1 MIMKIKLGTVL
12 DLNAMLKAIIDN
24 TELKID
30 SLLKFK
36 LLGILKNIEIPVN
49 NFEAVRNEKIREYG
63 KENDEGN
70 IGISADDTESM
81 EKFTNDLNEVIN
93 SDVEVNIQKLK
104 AVDVFDKGLPAEY
117 LVGLYPIIDS
127 SLNTNVDVT
136 RLKFLSVSDIV
147 YNVFKN
153 NCKIL

>member
-1 MIMKIKLGTVL
+1 MKIKLSTVL
-12 DLNAMLKAIIDN
+12 ELNNMLKAIIDN

-81 EKFTNDLNEVIN
+81 EKFTNDLNEVVN
-93 SDVEVNIQKLK
+93 SEVEVNIQKLK
-104 AVDVFDKGLPAEY
+104 AVDVFDKGLPADY
-117 LVGLYPIIDS
+117 LVGLYSIIEE
-127 SLNTNVDVT
+127 
-136 RLKFLSVSDIV
+136 
-147 YNVFKN
+147 
-153 NCKIL
+153 

>member
-1 MIMKIKLGTVL
+1 MKIKLGIVL

-63 KENDEGN
+63 KEND
-70 IGISADDTESM
+70 S
-81 EKFTNDLNEVIN
+81 
-93 SDVEVNIQKLK
+93 
-104 AVDVFDKGLPAEY
+104 
-117 LVGLYPIIDS
+117 
-127 SLNTNVDVT
+127 
-136 RLKFLSVSDIV
+136 
-147 YNVFKN
+147 
-153 NCKIL
+153 C

>member
-1 MIMKIKLGTVL
+1 MKIKLSTVL
-12 DLNAMLKAIIDN
+12 ELNNMLKAIIDN

-49 NFEAVRNEKIREYG
+49 NFEVVRNEKIREYG

-81 EKFTNDLNEVIN
+81 EKFTKDMNEVIN

-104 AVDVFDKGLPAEY
+104 AVDVFDKGLPADY
-117 LVGLYPIIDS
+117 LVGLYPIIEE
-127 SLNTNVDVT
+127 
-136 RLKFLSVSDIV
+136 
-147 YNVFKN
+147 
-153 NCKIL
+153 

>member
-1 MIMKIKLGTVL
+1 MKIKLSNVL
-12 DLNAMLKAIIDN
+12 ELNNMLKAIIDN

-81 EKFTNDLNEVIN
+81 EKFTNDMNEVIN
-93 SDVEVNIQKLK
+93 SDIEVNFQKLK
-104 AVDVFDKGLPAEY
+104 ATDVFDKGLPADY
-117 LVGLYPIIDS
+117 LVGLYPIIEE
-127 SLNTNVDVT
+127 
-136 RLKFLSVSDIV
+136 
-147 YNVFKN
+147 
-153 NCKIL
+153 

>member
-1 MIMKIKLGTVL
+1 MKIKLGTVL

-49 NFEAVRNEKIREYG
+49 NFEVVRNEKIREYG

-93 SDVEVNIQKLK
+93 SEIEVNIQKLK
-104 AVDVFDKGLPAEY
+104 ATDVFDKGLPAEY
-117 LVGLYPIIDS
+117 LVGLYSIIEE
-127 SLNTNVDVT
+127 
-136 RLKFLSVSDIV
+136 
-147 YNVFKN
+147 
-153 NCKIL
+153 

>member
-1 MIMKIKLGTVL
+1 MKIKLSTIL
-12 DLNAMLKAIIDN
+12 ELNNMLKAIIDN

-49 NFEAVRNEKIREYG
+49 SFEAVRNEKIREYG

-70 IGISADDTESM
+70 ISISVDDTESM

-93 SDVEVNIQKLK
+93 SEVEVNIQKLK

-117 LVGLYPIIDS
+117 LVGLYSIIEE
-127 SLNTNVDVT
+127 
-136 RLKFLSVSDIV
+136 
-147 YNVFKN
+147 
-153 NCKIL
+153 

>member
-1 MIMKIKLGTVL
+1 MKIKLSNVL
-12 DLNAMLKAIIDN
+12 ELNNMLKAIIDN

-70 IGISADDTESM
+70 IGISVDDTESM

-93 SDVEVNIQKLK
+93 SEVEVNIQKLK
-104 AVDVFDKGLPAEY
+104 PIDVFDKGLPAEY
-117 LVGLYPIIDS
+117 LVGLYSIIEE
-127 SLNTNVDVT
+127 
-136 RLKFLSVSDIV
+136 
-147 YNVFKN
+147 
-153 NCKIL
+153 

>member
-1 MIMKIKLGTVL
+1 MKIKLGIVL
-12 DLNAMLKAIIDN
+12 ELNNMLKAIIDN

-81 EKFTNDLNEVIN
+81 EKFTNDLNEVVN
-93 SDVEVNIQKLK
+93 SEVEVNIQKLK

-117 LVGLYPIIDS
+117 LVGLYSIIEE
-127 SLNTNVDVT
+127 
-136 RLKFLSVSDIV
+136 
-147 YNVFKN
+147 
-153 NCKIL
+153 

>member
-1 MIMKIKLGTVL
+1 MKIKLSTVL
-12 DLNAMLKAIIDN
+12 ELNNMLKAIIDN

-81 EKFTNDLNEVIN
+81 EKFTKDMNEVIN

-104 AVDVFDKGLPAEY
+104 AADVFDNGLPADY
-117 LVGLYPIIDS
+117 LVGLYPIIDE
-127 SLNTNVDVT
+127 
-136 RLKFLSVSDIV
+136 
-147 YNVFKN
+147 
-153 NCKIL
+153 

>member
-1 MIMKIKLGTVL
+1 MKIKLGIVL
-12 DLNAMLKAIIDN
+12 DLNVMLKAIIDN

-49 NFEAVRNEKIREYG
+49 NFETVRNEKIREYG
-63 KENDEGN
+63 KENDERN

-93 SDVEVNIQKLK
+93 SEIEVNIQKLK
-104 AVDVFDKGLPAEY
+104 AVDVFDKGLPADY
-117 LVGLYPIIDS
+117 LVGLYHIIEE
-127 SLNTNVDVT
+127 
-136 RLKFLSVSDIV
+136 
-147 YNVFKN
+147 
-153 NCKIL
+153 

>member
-1 MIMKIKLGTVL
+1 MKIKLGIVL

-93 SDVEVNIQKLK
+93 SEVEVNIQKLK

-117 LVGLYPIIDS
+117 LVGLYSIIEE
-127 SLNTNVDVT
+127 
-136 RLKFLSVSDIV
+136 
-147 YNVFKN
+147 
-153 NCKIL
+153 

>member
-1 MIMKIKLGTVL
+1 MKIKLSTVL
-12 DLNAMLKAIIDN
+12 GLNNMLKAIIDN

-30 SLLKFK
+30 SLFKFK

-81 EKFTNDLNEVIN
+81 EKFTNDMNEVIN

-117 LVGLYPIIDS
+117 LVGLYPIIEE
-127 SLNTNVDVT
+127 
-136 RLKFLSVSDIV
+136 
-147 YNVFKN
+147 
-153 NCKIL
+153 

>member
-1 MIMKIKLGTVL
+1 MMKIKLGIVL
-12 DLNAMLKAIIDN
+12 ELNNMLKTIIDN

-49 NFEAVRNEKIREYG
+49 NFEAIRNEKIREYG

-81 EKFTNDLNEVIN
+81 EKFTKDMNEVIN

-104 AVDVFDKGLPAEY
+104 AADVFDKGLPADY
-117 LVGLYPIIDS
+117 LVGLYPIIEE
-127 SLNTNVDVT
+127 
-136 RLKFLSVSDIV
+136 
-147 YNVFKN
+147 
-153 NCKIL
+153 

>member
-1 MIMKIKLGTVL
+1 MKIKLSTVL
-12 DLNAMLKAIIDN
+12 ELNNMLKAIIDN

-81 EKFTNDLNEVIN
+81 EKFTNDMNEVIN

-104 AVDVFDKGLPAEY
+104 TVDVFDKGLPAEY
-117 LVGLYPIIDS
+117 LVGLYSIIEE
-127 SLNTNVDVT
+127 
-136 RLKFLSVSDIV
+136 
-147 YNVFKN
+147 
-153 NCKIL
+153 

>member
-1 MIMKIKLGTVL
+1 MKIKLGIVL

-93 SDVEVNIQKLK
+93 SEIEVNIQKLK
-104 AVDVFDKGLPAEY
+104 ATDVFDKGLPAEY
-117 LVGLYPIIDS
+117 LVGLYSIIEE
-127 SLNTNVDVT
+127 
-136 RLKFLSVSDIV
+136 
-147 YNVFKN
+147 
-153 NCKIL
+153 

>member
-1 MIMKIKLGTVL
+1 MKIKLETVL

-36 LLGILKNIEIPVN
+36 LLGILKNIEIPVD

-81 EKFTNDLNEVIN
+81 EKFTKDMNELVS

-104 AVDVFDKGLPAEY
+104 AVDVFDKGLPADY
-117 LVGLYPIIDS
+117 LVGLYPIIEE
-127 SLNTNVDVT
+127 
-136 RLKFLSVSDIV
+136 
-147 YNVFKN
+147 
-153 NCKIL
+153 

>member
-1 MIMKIKLGTVL
+1 MMKIKLGTIL

-93 SDVEVNIQKLK
+93 SEVEVNIQKLK
-104 AVDVFDKGLPAEY
+104 ATDVFDKGLPADY
-117 LVGLYPIIDS
+117 LVGLYSIIEE
-127 SLNTNVDVT
+127 
-136 RLKFLSVSDIV
+136 
-147 YNVFKN
+147 
-153 NCKIL
+153 

>member
-1 MIMKIKLGTVL
+1 MKIKLSNVL
-12 DLNAMLKAIIDN
+12 ELNNMLKAIIDN

-49 NFEAVRNEKIREYG
+49 SFEAVRNEKIREYG

-70 IGISADDTESM
+70 ISISVDDTESM

-93 SDVEVNIQKLK
+93 SEVEVNIQKLK
-104 AVDVFDKGLPAEY
+104 PIDIFDKGLPAEY
-117 LVGLYPIIDS
+117 LVGLYSIIEE
-127 SLNTNVDVT
+127 
-136 RLKFLSVSDIV
+136 
-147 YNVFKN
+147 
-153 NCKIL
+153 

>member
-1 MIMKIKLGTVL
+1 MKIKLGTVL
-12 DLNAMLKAIIDN
+12 DLNNMLKAIIDN

-36 LLGILKNIEIPVN
+36 LLGILKNIEIPVD
-49 NFEAVRNEKIREYG
+49 NFEAIRNEKIREYG

-81 EKFTNDLNEVIN
+81 EKFTKDMNEVIN

-104 AVDVFDKGLPAEY
+104 AVDVFDKGLPADY
-117 LVGLYPIIDS
+117 LVGLYPIIEE
-127 SLNTNVDVT
+127 
-136 RLKFLSVSDIV
+136 
-147 YNVFKN
+147 
-153 NCKIL
+153 

>member
-1 MIMKIKLGTVL
+1 MKIKLGTVL

-93 SDVEVNIQKLK
+93 SEVEVNIQKLK
-104 AVDVFDKGLPAEY
+104 VTDVFDNGLPAEY
-117 LVGLYPIIDS
+117 LVGLYSIIEE
-127 SLNTNVDVT
+127 
-136 RLKFLSVSDIV
+136 
-147 YNVFKN
+147 
-153 NCKIL
+153 

>member
-1 MIMKIKLGTVL
+1 MKIKLGTVL

-81 EKFTNDLNEVIN
+81 EKFTKDMNEVIN

-117 LVGLYPIIDS
+117 LVGLYSIIEE
-127 SLNTNVDVT
+127 
-136 RLKFLSVSDIV
+136 
-147 YNVFKN
+147 
-153 NCKIL
+153 

>member
-1 MIMKIKLGTVL
+1 MKIKLGIVL
-12 DLNAMLKAIIDN
+12 ELNNMLKAIIDN

-81 EKFTNDLNEVIN
+81 EKFTKDMNEVIN

-104 AVDVFDKGLPAEY
+104 ATDVFDKGLSAEY
-117 LVGLYPIIDS
+117 LVRLYPIIEE
-127 SLNTNVDVT
+127 
-136 RLKFLSVSDIV
+136 
-147 YNVFKN
+147 
-153 NCKIL
+153 

>member
-1 MIMKIKLGTVL
+1 MKIKLGTVL

-49 NFEAVRNEKIREYG
+49 NFETVRNEKIREYG

-81 EKFTNDLNEVIN
+81 EKFTNDMNDVIN

-104 AVDVFDKGLPAEY
+104 ATDVFDKGLPAEY
-117 LVGLYPIIDS
+117 LVGLYSIIEE
-127 SLNTNVDVT
+127 
-136 RLKFLSVSDIV
+136 
-147 YNVFKN
+147 
-153 NCKIL
+153 

>member
-1 MIMKIKLGTVL
+1 MKIKLETVL

-49 NFEAVRNEKIREYG
+49 NFEAIRNEKIREYG

-81 EKFTNDLNEVIN
+81 EKFTNDMNDVIN

-104 AVDVFDKGLPAEY
+104 ATDVFDKGLPAEY
-117 LVGLYPIIDS
+117 LVGLYSIIEE
-127 SLNTNVDVT
+127 
-136 RLKFLSVSDIV
+136 
-147 YNVFKN
+147 
-153 NCKIL
+153 

>member
-1 MIMKIKLGTVL
+1 MKIKLGIVL
-12 DLNAMLKAIIDN
+12 ELNNMLKAIIDN

-70 IGISADDTESM
+70 IGISVDDTESM
-81 EKFTNDLNEVIN
+81 EKFTKDMNEVIN
-93 SDVEVNIQKLK
+93 AEVEVNIQKLK
-104 AVDVFDKGLPAEY
+104 ATDVFDKGLPAEY
-117 LVGLYPIIDS
+117 LVGLYSIIEE
-127 SLNTNVDVT
+127 
-136 RLKFLSVSDIV
+136 
-147 YNVFKN
+147 
-153 NCKIL
+153 

>member
-1 MIMKIKLGTVL
+1 MLLKQKEKMMMKIKLGTVL

-81 EKFTNDLNEVIN
+81 EKFTNDMNEVIN

-104 AVDVFDKGLPAEY
+104 AADVFDKGLPAEY
-117 LVGLYPIIDS
+117 LVGLYSIIEE
-127 SLNTNVDVT
+127 
-136 RLKFLSVSDIV
+136 
-147 YNVFKN
+147 
-153 NCKIL
+153 

>member
-1 MIMKIKLGTVL
+1 MKIKLGIVL

-49 NFEAVRNEKIREYG
+49 NFETVRNEKIIEYG

-117 LVGLYPIIDS
+117 LVGLYSIIEE
-127 SLNTNVDVT
+127 
-136 RLKFLSVSDIV
+136 
-147 YNVFKN
+147 
-153 NCKIL
+153 

>member
-1 MIMKIKLGTVL
+1 MKIKLGIVL
-12 DLNAMLKAIIDN
+12 ELNNMLKAIIDN

-81 EKFTNDLNEVIN
+81 EKFTKDMNEVIN

-104 AVDVFDKGLPAEY
+104 AADVFDKGLPADY
-117 LVGLYPIIDS
+117 LVGLYPIIEE
-127 SLNTNVDVT
+127 
-136 RLKFLSVSDIV
+136 
-147 YNVFKN
+147 
-153 NCKIL
+153 

>member
-1 MIMKIKLGTVL
+1 MKIKLGTVL

-81 EKFTNDLNEVIN
+81 EKFTNDLNEVVN
-93 SDVEVNIQKLK
+93 SEVEVNIQKLK

-117 LVGLYPIIDS
+117 LVGLYSIIEE
-127 SLNTNVDVT
+127 
-136 RLKFLSVSDIV
+136 
-147 YNVFKN
+147 
-153 NCKIL
+153 

>member
-1 MIMKIKLGTVL
+1 MKNKLGTVL
-12 DLNAMLKAIIDN
+12 DLNAMLKSIIDN

-49 NFEAVRNEKIREYG
+49 NFEAVRNEKIIEYG

-70 IGISADDTESM
+70 IGISVDDTESM
-81 EKFTNDLNEVIN
+81 EKFTKDMNEVIN

-104 AVDVFDKGLPAEY
+104 ATDVFDKGLPAEY
-117 LVGLYPIIDS
+117 LVGLYSIIEE
-127 SLNTNVDVT
+127 
-136 RLKFLSVSDIV
+136 
-147 YNVFKN
+147 
-153 NCKIL
+153 

>member
-1 MIMKIKLGTVL
+1 MKIKLGTVL

-81 EKFTNDLNEVIN
+81 EKFTNDMNEVIN

-104 AVDVFDKGLPAEY
+104 ATDVFDKGLPAEY
-117 LVGLYPIIDS
+117 LVGLYSIIEE
-127 SLNTNVDVT
+127 
-136 RLKFLSVSDIV
+136 
-147 YNVFKN
+147 
-153 NCKIL
+153 

>member
-1 MIMKIKLGTVL
+1 MKIKLGIVL
-12 DLNAMLKAIIDN
+12 ELNNMLKAIIDN

-81 EKFTNDLNEVIN
+81 EKFTNDMNEVIN

-104 AVDVFDKGLPAEY
+104 ATDVFDKGLPAEY
-117 LVGLYPIIDS
+117 LVGLYSIIEE
-127 SLNTNVDVT
+127 
-136 RLKFLSVSDIV
+136 
-147 YNVFKN
+147 
-153 NCKIL
+153 